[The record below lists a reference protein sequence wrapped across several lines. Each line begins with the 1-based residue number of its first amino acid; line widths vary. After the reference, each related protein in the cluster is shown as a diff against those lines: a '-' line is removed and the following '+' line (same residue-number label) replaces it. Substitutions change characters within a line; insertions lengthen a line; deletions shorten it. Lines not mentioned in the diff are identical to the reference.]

1 MPPKISK
8 FVYWTPR
15 IISILYICFLAIFSF
30 DVIEPGVSIGQI
42 VLGMLIH
49 NIPSF
54 VLTAVLAVSWKR
66 EIVGGIVFTV
76 VGSLFL
82 ARAVAAVVMNGFGE
96 IAEALA
102 GSLLLAAPA
111 LLAGILFIINW
122 RKRRSTTAAPPVSPQ
137 P

>member
-1 MPPKISK
+1 MPSKISK

-42 VLGMLIH
+42 IIGMLIH

-96 IAEALA
+96 IVAALA

-111 LLAGILFIINW
+111 LFVGILFFINW
-122 RKRRSTTAAPPVSPQ
+122 RKRKAVTASPSVAPQ
-137 P
+137 R